1 MDEMLLDIA
10 EVAERCGVAPSA
22 LRFYEKRG
30 LVSPAGRNGLR
41 RTYRPDV
48 LGRLTLI
55 ACARGA
61 GFTIA
66 QIAAFLRATPDDAE
80 LRVQMARKALALEE
94 DIARLSR
101 MRDSLRCP
109 RGGLV
114 PHSKPNAE
122 GFKVCRSSIRDC
134 RPCPPRAVCFSP
146 NAQRRTILLHNDH
159 PALLRA
165 RRRHLAWT

>member
-1 MDEMLLDIA
+1 VDEMLMDIA

-55 ACARGA
+55 ACARRA

-66 QIAAFLRATPDDAE
+66 QIAGFLRATPDDAE
-80 LRVQMARKALALEE
+80 LRVQMARKALELEE

-101 MRDSLRCP
+101 MRDSLRHASTCMHKPLVECP
-109 RGGLV
+109 DFKRSFEDPAILA
-114 PHSKPNAE
+114 HSAAAGADKADHPRAAPGTPALGNR
-122 GFKVCRSSIRDC
+122 CMSIRQLDLI
-134 RPCPPRAVCFSP
+134 AVS
-146 NAQRRTILLHNDH
+146 
-159 PALLRA
+159 
-165 RRRHLAWT
+165 